1 MSGERNRVVIVADD
15 YQFLDTLHGPS
26 AAIIQE
32 WQVAKTLEQLAEF
45 AIPAPLAVVIDL
57 EAPGIDPVDVLSLLD
72 ATKATSKIV
81 LLTGTDLRKLA
92 NARRVAENL
101 SLEVAGTLERPLM
114 MSALSR
120 LLARHAETR
129 APITTEELQRGVREH
144 ELLLHYQPI
153 FSRYTGAWRIRS
165 AEALVRW
172 QHPERGLLYPGQ
184 FLKLAETS
192 GLLGELTDFVFAD
205 AMRQAGLWEAQ
216 GLDLAVDINL
226 SPGLVRDGGFLER
239 FMRALKEYDVSAE
252 RITLE
257 VIEAAS
263 LQDREL
269 VRDVLTRLRLH
280 GVGLS
285 LDDFGTGYSSLTELC
300 RLPFSEIKIDRT
312 LIHDVPESR
321 QASTVVSA
329 IIDLAH
335 RLSIRVCAEGV
346 ETEQAFDFLKDAGCD
361 SLQGVLF
368 ASPMPAKDVEQ
379 MARQQPDLAAVGALR
394 DGSTG

>member
-1 MSGERNRVVIVADD
+1 MKTVDHNRVVIVADD

-32 WQVAKTLEQLAEF
+32 WQVANTLERLAELV
-45 AIPAPLAVVIDL
+45 IPAPLAVVIDL
-57 EAPGIDPVDVLSLLD
+57 EAPAIDPVDALNLLN
-72 ATKATSKIV
+72 ATRATSKV
-81 LLTGTDLRKLA
+81 VFLTGTDLRKLA
-92 NARRVAENL
+92 NAKRIAESL
-101 SLEVAGTLERPLM
+101 TLEVAGTLQRPLM
-114 MSALSR
+114 MSELSH
-120 LLARHAETR
+120 LLARHADSR
-129 APITTEELQRGVREH
+129 APISAEELQQGLRES

-153 FSRYTGAWRIRS
+153 FARQAGQWAIRS

-172 QHPERGLLYPGQ
+172 QHPDRGLLYPGQ
-184 FLKLAETS
+184 FLKLAESS

-205 AMRQAGLWEAQ
+205 AMRQAGMWEAQ
-216 GLDLAVDINL
+216 GLELAVDINL
-226 SPGLVRDGGFLER
+226 APGLVRDGGFLDR
-239 FMRALKEYDVSAE
+239 FMRMLKEFEVSPE

-300 RLPFSEIKIDRT
+300 RLPFSELKIDRT
-312 LIHDVPESR
+312 LIHDVPDSR
-321 QASTVVSA
+321 QASTIVAA
-329 IIDLAH
+329 IIELAH

-346 ETEQAFDFLKDAGCD
+346 ETDQAFEFLKEAGCD
-361 SLQGVLF
+361 LLQGVLF
-368 ASPMPAKDVEQ
+368 AAPMAAPDVERFAKSQ
-379 MARQQPDLAAVGALR
+379 RGVAAVAA
-394 DGSTG
+394 TG

>member
-15 YQFLDTLHGPS
+15 YQFLDTLTGPS
-26 AAIIQE
+26 AAIVQE
-32 WQVAKTLEQLAEF
+32 WQVANTLERLAEF
-45 AIPAPLAVVIDL
+45 LIPAPLAVVIDL
-57 EAPGIDPVDVLSLLD
+57 EAPGFDPVDALTLLESTR
-72 ATKATSKIV
+72 AASKIV
-81 LLTGTDLRKLA
+81 LLTGPDLRKLA
-92 NARRVAENL
+92 NAKRVAENL
-101 SLEVAGTLERPLM
+101 SLEIAGTLERPLM

-120 LLARHAETR
+120 LLSRHAESR
-129 APITTEELQRGVREH
+129 APITTEELQRGLREH

-153 FSRYTGAWRIRS
+153 FARQAGEWRMRS

-172 QHPERGLLYPGQ
+172 QHPGRGLLYPGQ
-184 FLKLAETS
+184 FLKLAES
-192 GLLGELTDFVFAD
+192 AGLLGELTDFVFAD
-205 AMRQAGLWEAQ
+205 AMSQAGRWEAQ

-226 SPGLVRDGGFLER
+226 SPGLVRDSGFLER
-239 FMRALKEYDVSAE
+239 FMRTLKEYEVSPE

-300 RLPFSEIKIDRT
+300 RLPFSELKVDRT
-312 LIHDVPESR
+312 LIHDVPDSR

-346 ETEQAFDFLKDAGCD
+346 ETEQAFEFLKDAGCD

-368 ASPMPAKDVEQ
+368 APPMPARDLEQ
-379 MARQQPDLAAVGALR
+379 FSKQEPTAAVAALR

>member
-1 MSGERNRVVIVADD
+1 MSVERNRVVIVADD
-15 YQFLDTLHGPS
+15 YQFLDTLSGPS
-26 AAIIQE
+26 AAIVQE
-32 WQVAKTLEQLAEF
+32 WQVANTLERLAAF
-45 AIPAPLAVVIDL
+45 VVPPPLAVVIDL
-57 EAPGIDPVDVLSLLD
+57 EAPGFDPVDALTLLESTRT
-72 ATKATSKIV
+72 ASKIV
-81 LLTGTDLRKLA
+81 LLTGADLRKLA
-92 NARRVAENL
+92 NAKRVAENL
-101 SLEVAGTLERPLM
+101 SLEIAGTLERPLM

-120 LLARHAETR
+120 LLSRHAESR
-129 APITTEELQRGVREH
+129 APITAEELQRGLREH

-153 FSRYTGAWRIRS
+153 FVRQAGDWRMRN

-184 FLKLAETS
+184 FLKLAEAA
-192 GLLGELTDFVFAD
+192 GLLGELTDFVFGD
-205 AMRQAGLWEAQ
+205 AMSQAGRWEAQ
-216 GLDLAVDINL
+216 GLDLAVHINL
-226 SPGLVRDGGFLER
+226 SPGLVRDSGFLER
-239 FMRALKEYDVSAE
+239 FMRTLKEYEVSPE

-300 RLPFSEIKIDRT
+300 RLPFSEIKVDRT
-312 LIHDVPESR
+312 LIHDVPDSR

-368 ASPMPAKDVEQ
+368 APPMPARDLEQ
-379 MARQQPDLAAVGALR
+379 FAKQQPATAVAALR
-394 DGSTG
+394 GGSTG

>member
-1 MSGERNRVVIVADD
+1 MTAERNRVVIVADD
-15 YQFLDTLHGPS
+15 YQFLDTVHGPS
-26 AAIIQE
+26 AAIVQE
-32 WQVAKTLEQLAEF
+32 WQVANTLERLAELVV
-45 AIPAPLAVVIDL
+45 PAPLAVVIDL
-57 EAPGIDPVDVLSLLD
+57 EAPGFDPIDALQLLET
-72 ATKATSKIV
+72 TKATSKIV
-81 LLTGTDLRKLA
+81 LLTGIDLRKLV
-92 NARRVAENL
+92 NAKRVAENL

-114 MSALSR
+114 MSALAR
-120 LLARHAETR
+120 LLARHGESR
-129 APITTEELQRGVREH
+129 APITAEELQRGLHEH

-153 FSRYTGAWRIRS
+153 LARQTGQWAIRS

-172 QHPERGLLYPGQ
+172 QHPDRGLLYPGQ
-184 FLKLAETS
+184 FLKLAESS

-205 AMRQAGLWEAQ
+205 AMRQAGRWEAQ
-216 GLDLAVDINL
+216 GLELAVDINL
-226 SPGLVRDGGFLER
+226 SPGLVRDSGFLER
-239 FMRALKEYDVSAE
+239 FMRALKEYEVSPE

-300 RLPFSEIKIDRT
+300 RLPFSEIKVDRT
-312 LIHDVPESR
+312 LIHDVPDSR

-346 ETEQAFDFLKDAGCD
+346 ETEAACEFLKDAGCD

-368 ASPMPAKDVEQ
+368 APPMPAKDVEQ
-379 MARQQPDLAAVGALR
+379 LARQQPNMTAVAALR

>member
-1 MSGERNRVVIVADD
+1 MSADRNRVVIVADD

-32 WQVAKTLEQLAEF
+32 WQVANTLERLAELV
-45 AIPAPLAVVIDL
+45 ICAPLAIVIDL
-57 EAPGIDPVDVLSLLD
+57 EAPGIDPVDVLNLLNS
-72 ATKATSKIV
+72 TRATSKLV

-92 NARRVAENL
+92 NARRIAENL

-114 MSALSR
+114 MSELSH
-120 LLARHAETR
+120 LLARHADSK
-129 APITTEELQRGVREH
+129 APISAEELQKGLREG

-153 FSRYTGAWRIRS
+153 FARQAGQWIMRS

-172 QHPERGLLYPGQ
+172 QHPGRGLLYPGQ
-184 FLKLAETS
+184 FLKLAKSS
-192 GLLGELTDFVFAD
+192 GLLGELTDFVFAH
-205 AMRQAGLWEAQ
+205 AMRQAGVWEAQ
-216 GLDLAVDINL
+216 GLELAVDINL
-226 SPGLVRDGGFLER
+226 APGLVRDAGFLDR
-239 FMRALKEYDVSAE
+239 FMRVLKEYEVSPE
-252 RITLE
+252 RISLE

-269 VRDVLTRLRLH
+269 VREVLTRLRMH

-300 RLPFSEIKIDRT
+300 RLPFSELKIDRT
-312 LIHDVPESR
+312 LIHDVPDSR
-321 QASTVVSA
+321 QASTIVAA
-329 IIDLAH
+329 IIELAH

-346 ETEQAFDFLKDAGCD
+346 ETEQAFEFLKEAGCD

-368 ASPMPAKDVEQ
+368 AAPMPAPDVER
-379 MARQQPDLAAVGALR
+379 MAKSQGGVAVVAA
-394 DGSTG
+394 TG

>member
-1 MSGERNRVVIVADD
+1 MTAERNRVVIVADD
-15 YQFLDTLHGPS
+15 YQFLDTLHGSS
-26 AAIIQE
+26 AAIVQE
-32 WQVAKTLEQLAEF
+32 WQVANTLERLAELV
-45 AIPAPLAVVIDL
+45 IPAPLAVVIDL
-57 EAPGIDPVDVLSLLD
+57 EAPGIDPIDALNLLN
-72 ATKATSKIV
+72 ATRASSKLV
-81 LLTGTDLRKLA
+81 LLAGSDLRKLA
-92 NARRVAENL
+92 NAKRVAESL

-120 LLARHAETR
+120 LLSRHAESR
-129 APITTEELQRGVREH
+129 APLTAEELQRGLREH

-153 FSRYTGAWRIRS
+153 FARQAKQWVIRS

-172 QHPERGLLYPGQ
+172 QHPDRGLLYPGQ
-184 FLKLAETS
+184 FLKLAESS
-192 GLLGELTDFVFAD
+192 GLLSELTDFVFAD
-205 AMRQAGLWEAQ
+205 AMRQAGVWEAQ

-226 SPGLVRDGGFLER
+226 SPGLVRDAGFLER
-239 FMRALKEYDVSAE
+239 FMRSLKEYDVSAE

-312 LIHDVPESR
+312 LIHDVPDSR

-368 ASPMPAKDVEQ
+368 APPMPARDVEQ
-379 MARQQPDLAAVGALR
+379 LARLQPNLAAVAALR
-394 DGSTG
+394 DGSIG